1 MKTTIF
7 KNSDKLKEDSVL
19 LQHISDS
26 SPGAIYQFKMDKDG
40 HYSFTYVSNGFEQLT
55 GVVKELILNDTTS
68 IFQNVESEDFQKFTE
83 SITESARNMSQWNH
97 KFRLKR
103 TDLGKS
109 IWVKGTSNPEKKED
123 GSILWNGILMDITE
137 NEELYQNFIE
147 SSKRYKY
154 AVKASD
160 DAIWDW
166 DLITDKLYW
175 SDGFEKILGT
185 KLTEDKFTIQ
195 YWETIIHPDDKER
208 VVSSIHNAILT
219 FRNIYW
225 EENYRMIKED
235 GSIVYVNDRGYI
247 IHNKFD
253 RPLRMVGAIKDITD
267 VKLAEIEKQKLMD
280 DLIKRN
286 EALEQFTY
294 IVSHNL
300 RAPVANI
307 LGLSQA
313 VQDNAMDEESRM
325 LMTTH
330 LHKAAESLDNVL
342 KDLNHILNTNMA
354 VNLKKDIVY
363 FERLHDHIKL
373 DLKEQIKN
381 EGVEFKIDFEEAPV
395 IKIVYTYLHNILLNL
410 VTNSIKFRSEKT
422 PLIKMQTYKDD
433 RFIYLEYEDNGIGVD
448 LDKFGHKIFGLYKV
462 FHPEKKGKGM
472 GLFMVKTQMDNL
484 NGEITLSSKVGKG
497 TKFYLKFNNL
507 L

>member
-1 MKTTIF
+1 
-7 KNSDKLKEDSVL
+7 
-19 LQHISDS
+19 
-26 SPGAIYQFKMDKDG
+26 
-40 HYSFTYVSNGFEQLT
+40 
-55 GVVKELILNDTTS
+55 
-68 IFQNVESEDFQKFTE
+68 
-83 SITESARNMSQWNH
+83 
-97 KFRLKR
+97 
-103 TDLGKS
+103 
-109 IWVKGTSNPEKKED
+109 
-123 GSILWNGILMDITE
+123 
-137 NEELYQNFIE
+137 
-147 SSKRYKY
+147 
-154 AVKASD
+154 
-160 DAIWDW
+160 
-166 DLITDKLYW
+166 
-175 SDGFEKILGT
+175 
-185 KLTEDKFTIQ
+185 
-195 YWETIIHPDDKER
+195 
-208 VVSSIHNAILT
+208 
-219 FRNIYW
+219 
-225 EENYRMIKED
+225 MIKED

>member
-1 MKTTIF
+1 MKTSRI
-7 KNSDKLKEDSVL
+7 KNSDKLKEDSAL

-55 GVVKELILNDTTS
+55 GVSKEFILSDTTS
-68 IFQNVESEDFQKFTE
+68 IFQNVDPEDFQKFTD
-83 SITESARNMSQWNH
+83 SITESAKNMSQWNH

-103 TDLGKS
+103 EDLGKS
-109 IWVKGTSNPEKKED
+109 IWVKGTSNPEKKDD

-137 NEELYQNFIE
+137 NEELYENFIE

-195 YWETIIHPDDKER
+195 YWETIIHPEDKER
-208 VVSSIHNAILT
+208 VVSSIHDAILT

-225 EENYRMIKED
+225 EENYRMVKED

-247 IHNKFD
+247 IHNKYD

-267 VKLAEIEKQKLMD
+267 VKLAEIEKQKLLD
-280 DLIKRN
+280 DLIRRN

-313 VQDNAMDEESRM
+313 VQDKSLDETGRE
-325 LMTTH
+325 LMTNH
-330 LHKAAESLDNVL
+330 LLSAALSLDCVL

-354 VNLKKDIVY
+354 VNLKKDIIA
-363 FERLHDHIKL
+363 FENLHKTIAQE
-373 DLKEQIKN
+373 LKPEIEK
-381 EGVEFKIDFEEAPV
+381 EGVEFIADFEEAPH
-395 IKIVYTYLHNILLNL
+395 IKIVYNYLHNILLNL
-410 VTNSIKFRSEKT
+410 ITNSIKFRSDRK
-422 PLIKMQTYKDD
+422 PVIRMHTYKDD
-433 RFIYLEYEDNGIGVD
+433 RYIYLDYEDNGVGVD
-448 LDKFGHKIFGLYKV
+448 LDKFGQKIFGLYKV
-462 FHPEKKGKGM
+462 FHPDRKGKGM

-484 NGEITLSSKVGKG
+484 HGEITVSSKVGKG